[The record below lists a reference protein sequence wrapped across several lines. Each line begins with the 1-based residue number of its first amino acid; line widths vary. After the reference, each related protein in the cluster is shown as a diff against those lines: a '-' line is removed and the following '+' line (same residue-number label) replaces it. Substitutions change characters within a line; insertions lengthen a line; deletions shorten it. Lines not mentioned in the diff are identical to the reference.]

1 MLISTIDV
9 HIRWYF
15 ETTGKRVISVFRGDI
30 RALVSASCAT
40 IVLSCVFFVVV
51 CNTCF
56 VSIIPF
62 PALHENASQRSASGS
77 AQRGYVLPTF
87 TDTTVMG

>member
-1 MLISTIDV
+1 MLRFDGTLKPPV
-9 HIRWYF
+9 L
-15 ETTGKRVISVFRGDI
+15 RVISVFRGDI
-30 RALVSASCAT
+30 RALVRAS
-40 IVLSCVFFVVV
+40 IVLSCVFFIVV

>member
-1 MLISTIDV
+1 MLRFDGTLKSPV
-9 HIRWYF
+9 N
-15 ETTGKRVISVFRGDI
+15 GVISVFRGDF
-30 RALVSASCAT
+30 RALVSAT
-40 IVLSCVFFVVV
+40 IVLSCVFFFVVV

-56 VSIIPF
+56 GSIIPF